1 MKKNYSWKILLG
13 AVIIITVFLFTKNC
27 QAKTLVNQVSQ
38 QNTEITV
45 KIVFD
50 FVGQDARKNADEL
63 IKTWQEGMNK
73 IWNNKYCAKMYTL
86 NSSDITYIFDL
97 QKVENGRQCA
107 DYPDF
112 HCIAVVSSEKNSR
125 GNIAD
130 VKMVLPNTEQNS
142 VGEWS
147 IITSAKI
154 AAHEVGH
161 LMGLSD
167 EYHYEYING
176 EKIWTSD
183 NYEENK
189 EKSIMAQTWG
199 NVGIFS
205 KEINEI
211 LQKAGVV

>member
-1 MKKNYSWKILLG
+1 MLG
-13 AVIIITVFLFTKNC
+13 AVIIITAFLFTKNC
-27 QAKTLVNQVSQ
+27 QAKTMVNQIGP

-50 FVGQDARKNADEL
+50 FLDYEGIKQADEL
-63 IKTWQEGMNK
+63 IIRWQEGMSNV
-73 IWNNKYCAKMYTL
+73 WNNTYCTKMYTL
-86 NSSDITYIFDL
+86 NSSDIVYIFDL
-97 QKVENGRQCA
+97 QKVENGKQCI
-107 DYPDF
+107 DYPDY
-112 HCIAVVSSEKNSR
+112 HCITVLSSEKNSR

-142 VGEWS
+142 VGEWTVM
-147 IITSAKI
+147 TSAKT

-161 LMGLSD
+161 LMGLFD

-176 EKIWTSD
+176 ERTWVSD
-183 NYEENK
+183 NYQENG
-189 EKSIMAQTWG
+189 ERSIMAQTWG

-211 LQKAGVV
+211 LEKAGIV